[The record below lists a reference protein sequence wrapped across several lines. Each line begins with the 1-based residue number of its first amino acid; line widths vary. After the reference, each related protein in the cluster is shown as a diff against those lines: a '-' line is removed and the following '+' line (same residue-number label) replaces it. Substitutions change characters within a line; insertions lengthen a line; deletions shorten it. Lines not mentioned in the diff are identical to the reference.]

1 MNNRYLLKD
10 YTHLFIPSSIDTQ
23 LLLPKTMQKHADKYN
38 YVLHAIYI
46 ARKVD
51 KRNTSVSYIPLSS
64 KVLEQITHARMCKPI
79 IDFWIEEGVIECD
92 NHYITGEKSKGYR
105 FTAAYR
111 KERVKRV
118 KIQDYKFK
126 AKLTKRKSLYLDRVD
141 MNNPILSFLHSN
153 LKQVRVDALGAL
165 NHTHQLFKYT
175 DEHADRFNQY
185 CLTIHELAQGHY
197 FFTRDTKG
205 NRVHN
210 NFVNF
215 PKALRP
221 FLYVETGEQLVNLD
235 IRNSQP
241 LMLCVLLIGAYKG
254 RSLPADVKQYIQ
266 ECQEGRF
273 YESFALASG
282 IPLEDRKK
290 FKEGLFAN
298 VFFGKNESCVRSV
311 AYRALASHYP
321 NVAAF
326 IKEYKRSDYK
336 SLAIALQKVESEI
349 IIDDVI
355 GTLACQY
362 HPEDFFALT
371 IHDSITTTYSN
382 LGEVMS
388 LMEEAF
394 RKRGIKASIKP
405 EFFETERIYRI
416 GANALDKL
424 NRTHLNGE
432 QKQAA

>member
-1 MNNRYLLKD
+1 MNDRYLLKD

-46 ARKVD
+46 AGKVD
-51 KRNTSVSYIPLSS
+51 KRNTSDSFIPLSS
-64 KVLEQITHARMCKPI
+64 KVLEEVVHARNCKRI
-79 IDFWIEEGVIECD
+79 IDFWKNKGVIECD
-92 NHYITGEKSKGYR
+92 NQYIIGEKSKGYR
-105 FTAAYR
+105 FTAGYR
-111 KERVKRV
+111 KERVKGV

-126 AKLTKRKSLYLDRVD
+126 AKLTRRKSLYLYKVD
-141 MNNPILSFLHSN
+141 MNNPILSFLLSN
-153 LKQVRVDALGAL
+153 LKQVRVDVLGAL
-165 NHTHQLFKYT
+165 NHTHQLFKRV
-175 DEHADRFNQY
+175 DAHADKFNQY
-185 CLTIHELAQGHY
+185 CITIQELAQEHY
-197 FFTRDTKG
+197 FFTRDTIG

-241 LMLCVLLIGAYKG
+241 LMLCILLIQAYEGKV
-254 RSLPADVKQYIQ
+254 LPEDIKQYIQ

-282 IPLEDRKK
+282 ITLEDRSK
-290 FKEGLFAN
+290 FKEGLFKN
-298 VFFGKNESCVRSV
+298 VFFGRNEACLRSL
-311 AYRALASHYP
+311 AYQALATHYP
-321 NVAAF
+321 NVATF
-326 IKEYKRSDYK
+326 IKKYKREDYK
-336 SLAIALQKVESEI
+336 SLAIALQNVESEI

-355 GTLACQY
+355 GALAAKY
-362 HPEDFFALT
+362 HPDDFFALT

-382 LGEVMS
+382 LEEVMS

-405 EFFETERIYRI
+405 EFFETDRIYSI
-416 GANALDKL
+416 GTNALDKL
-424 NRTHLNGE
+424 SMAHLNGE

>member
-1 MNNRYLLKD
+1 MNDRYLLKD

-51 KRNTSVSYIPLSS
+51 KRNTSDSFIPLSS
-64 KVLEQITHARMCKPI
+64 KVLEEVVHARMCKPI

-111 KERVKRV
+111 RERVKRV
-118 KIQDYKFK
+118 KIIDSKFK
-126 AKLTKRKSLYLDRVD
+126 AKLTKRKSLYIGKLD
-141 MNNPILSFLHSN
+141 MSNPILSFLHSN
-153 LKQVRVDALGAL
+153 LKAVRVDVLGAL
-165 NHTHQLFKYT
+165 NHTHQMFKST
-175 DEHADRFNQY
+175 DEHADKFNQY

-215 PKALRP
+215 PKSLRP
-221 FLYVETGEQLVNLD
+221 FLYVESGEQLVNLD

-241 LMLCVLLIGAYKG
+241 LMLCVLLMDSYKG
-254 RSLPADVKQYIQ
+254 RVLPEDVRKYIQ

-298 VFFGKNESCVRSV
+298 VFFGRNEACSRSL
-311 AYRALASHYP
+311 AYKALATHYP
-321 NVAAF
+321 NIAFF
-326 IKEYKRSDYK
+326 IKEYKRKDYK
-336 SLAIALQKVESEI
+336 SLAIALQNVESEI

-355 GTLACQY
+355 GGLA
-362 HPEDFFALT
+362 
-371 IHDSITTTYSN
+371 
-382 LGEVMS
+382 EVV
-388 LMEEAF
+388 
-394 RKRGIKASIKP
+394 G
-405 EFFETERIYRI
+405 
-416 GANALDKL
+416 
-424 NRTHLNGE
+424 
-432 QKQAA
+432 